1 MSRSYPSHPVPGV
14 GAVILDGDRVVLVRR
29 GREPLKGFW
38 SIPGGGLELGES
50 LLDAVRREVR
60 EEVGLEIEV
69 LGMVEIF
76 ERILRDGDQ
85 RVQYHYVLIDYL
97 CEPAIGGGREETGE
111 QIQDRQPR
119 AAMDSATIDGAAM
132 ETGRTEIADGGLG
145 AGRVG
150 SKLAAL
156 SARDDAEEARW
167 VRRDELP
174 RFRLTG
180 GTLPVIEKA
189 FEMRERLGTKS

>member
-119 AAMDSATIDGAAM
+119 AAIDGAAM
-132 ETGRTEIADGGLG
+132 GTGDREIAGDGLG
-145 AGRVG
+145 AGRVDAG
-150 SKLAAL
+150 LAPL
-156 SARDDAEEARW
+156 RARDDAEEARW
-167 VRRDELP
+167 VPRKELP
-174 RFRLTG
+174 RFRLTE
-180 GTLPVIEKA
+180 GTLAVIEKA
-189 FEMRERLGTKS
+189 FEMREQLRAKP

>member
-85 RVQYHYVLIDYL
+85 RAQYHYVLIDYL

-119 AAMDSATIDGAAM
+119 AAIDGAAM
-132 ETGRTEIADGGLG
+132 GTGDREIAGDGLG
-145 AGRVG
+145 AGQVDAG
-150 SKLAAL
+150 LAPL
-156 SARDDAEEARW
+156 RARDDAEEARW

>member
-85 RVQYHYVLIDYL
+85 RVQYHYVLIDYF
-97 CEPAIGGGREETGE
+97 CKPAIGGRPKKVGE
-111 QIQDRQPR
+111 QIGDRAPGTS
-119 AAMDSATIDGAAM
+119 MDTATM
-132 ETGRTEIADGGLG
+132 ETGDAEMAGDGLG
-145 AGRVG
+145 ADRVDAG
-150 SKLAAL
+150 LAPL
-156 SARDDAEEARW
+156 RARDDAEEARW

-174 RFRLTG
+174 RLRLTG

>member
-85 RVQYHYVLIDYL
+85 RVQYHYVLIDYF
-97 CEPAIGGGREETGE
+97 CKPAISGRPRKAGEQIGDCAPRASMDTPTMETGGRE
-111 QIQDRQPR
+111 
-119 AAMDSATIDGAAM
+119 
-132 ETGRTEIADGGLG
+132 IAGDGLG
-145 AGRVG
+145 AGRVDAG
-150 SKLAAL
+150 LAPL
-156 SARDDAEEARW
+156 RARDDAEEARW